1 MPGVEPR
8 LSIRAIRPLVSGLSA
23 LGYDSRS
30 ILESAGIDDAALSDP
45 DARVPASVGGIFLR
59 QSAEL
64 TGDTNIGLH
73 LAERA
78 ELGSF
83 DVHFYAMVS
92 SSTLEAAY
100 ERVCRYQRLI
110 HDTSQVELLIE
121 DDRGV
126 LRHQMPGGLPAS
138 RQTAEFIVAAW
149 VRAGRIVT
157 NQDWK
162 PHEVRFAH
170 SSPPRPRDHEQFF
183 KAPVCFG
190 AGENAL
196 VLPRP
201 VLELSCAAAD
211 PALLGMLD
219 RYATERLRRTPASA
233 TFVDRVRA
241 ELSEELHDG
250 DPSAEGL
257 ARRLKMS
264 VRTLNRKL
272 AAEETS
278 YRQLLDRLRH
288 RLAVRLLNDR
298 RVSVSEVAFLAGFSE
313 LSAFNRAFKR
323 WTGLTPSAFRQQRKT

>member
-1 MPGVEPR
+1 MP
-8 LSIRAIRPLVSGLSA
+8 LSAIRMRA
-23 LGYDSRS
+23 FQQA
-30 ILESAGIDDAALSDP
+30 SAG
-45 DARVPASVGGIFLR
+45 
-59 QSAEL
+59 
-64 TGDTNIGLH
+64 
-73 LAERA
+73 
-78 ELGSF
+78 
-83 DVHFYAMVS
+83 S
-92 SSTLEAAY
+92 SSGNPRSLRATRTSVFILPRGPNSAASTFISMRWS
-100 ERVCRYQRLI
+100 RVRPWKRHMNGCAG
-110 HDTSQVELLIE
+110 TSDLFTTRAKSNSSSRTIVGFCATRC
-121 DDRGV
+121 RGV
-126 LRHQMPGGLPAS
+126 CLRRGRPRSLSS
-138 RQTAEFIVAAW
+138 RRG